1 MKSLLRSTFVSGP
14 EDSKDLLLRNVTAL
28 EESGLGFDVP
38 EDEVIW
44 KYVRDFANQYHHVPD
59 ISTIRG
65 HFTYVNETAVLDR
78 LQAVSVGKP
87 KAQGDF
93 LTVLNEK
100 IEERRTR
107 KVTDILREAARIV
120 ETGIEIKEGREKKL
134 LRGPVDAVRYL
145 IGQSHEIVAPST
157 GQKLS
162 GNVTAD
168 GTSFMDE
175 VDRVESNPLAGI
187 GQFTGLRQM
196 DDALKGAKR
205 GELWTHA
212 AFTGNMKSTLM
223 LNWAYNQA
231 VFYRHSNIVFS
242 LEMPYQQVRRI
253 LYSLHSAHPKFDEAR
268 RFFGVGKSLSYKSIR
283 DGELDLVPEARLLGM
298 SEAERSGL
306 LEISGRF
313 YDPNRSEKRFL
324 AEYVVPDFNDPAN
337 EYGNIHIE
345 VHDPDKSDFTVTDAR
360 NKAELLY
367 SKDPTIASLFVD
379 HAGLMAA
386 RQRMPSTTEKINEV
400 VRDLKR
406 LSMSFNRGAGI
417 AVVNLFQISREG
429 YKSAEK
435 SGGRYNLTHLSYA
448 NECLLGCEPIT
459 TKRGIVPLENVKVGD
474 SVWSRSGWKPVL
486 NVFDQG
492 VKPLWRVTT
501 DRGSVLHPTG
511 NHRVRVLE
519 GSAFG
524 WKGIQSLAVGDWVVS
539 TTGDYPWPSQAVS
552 LPSLDFLP
560 YERACGNQGVP
571 ITTPTTLNPALA
583 YLLGAW
589 HGDGRTHAHGIGFT
603 GNRNEVPVRERI
615 EGTFLSVFNHRLG
628 SQESPSR
635 PGSFDLFKWSQPLKR
650 WFDTVSGER
659 GNQIPPAILASP
671 KPVVLAFL
679 QGLFDTDGWI
689 NSQHVVGLKM
699 KSEPLLRQV
708 QQIMGLLGYDTHLA
722 MTPTT
727 LAATGKTYEG
737 WTLRLRGYDSRT
749 LFAKEIGFTEPWKA
763 QRLSESL
770 LMSPRKKD
778 TRVYPVAEAFLGLCS
793 AHTPHRLCTERILRK
808 SHFNTIASARRLGL
822 VPHGAVEY
830 LLTYLAE
837 AGIEDPRAEFLR
849 EILRLRVMRV
859 ASVENTGREEQVY
872 DIEVG
877 GDHEYQTGPLLSH
890 NCERSS
896 DIVTAGWLD
905 DNLKQQSLLKLQCLK
920 SRDDQ
925 PFEDF
930 YAGILWPCRR
940 LFTTNAVGVEAA
952 KQVGN
957 DIDKMLG
964 G

>member
-1 MKSLLRSTFVSGP
+1 VKSLLRSTFVSGP

-44 KYVRDFANQYHHVPD
+44 KYIRDFANQYHHVPD

-268 RFFGVGKSLSYKSIR
+268 RFFGIGKSLSYKSIR
-283 DGELDLVPEARLLGM
+283 DGELDLIPEARLLGM

-313 YDPNRSEKRFL
+313 YDPNRPEKRFL

-448 NECLLGCEPIT
+448 NECSIKGTYLRT
-459 TKRGIVPLENVKVGD
+459 DRGTVPVEQVVIGD
-474 SVWSRSGWKPVL
+474 RVWSSTGWRPVL
-486 NVFDQG
+486 DTFDQG
-492 VKPLWRVTT
+492 VRPVWSVET
-501 DRGSVLHPTG
+501 DRGARLGVTG
-511 NHRVRVLE
+511 NHRVRVLRDEQIDWTHVSEMKVGEWVLGAMGGE
-519 GSAFG
+519 G
-524 WKGIQSLAVGDWVVS
+524 
-539 TTGDYPWPSQAVS
+539 WPEEA
-552 LPSLDFLP
+552 
-560 YERACGNQGVP
+560 
-571 ITTPTTLNPALA
+571 PAIPPLVDSRGSSIPARLTEDLA
-583 YLLGAW
+583 YVLGAW
-589 HGDGRTHAHGIGFT
+589 HGDAVERPYGIAFT
-603 GNRNEVPVRERI
+603 GNRKEVTVEQRI
-615 EGTFLSVFNHRLG
+615 ADTFQRVFGRAPTQHYYA
-628 SQESPSR
+628 SR
-635 PGSFDLFKWSQPLKR
+635 PGSFDMECGGKELR
-650 WFDTVSGER
+650 GWFHTLAGGHHGE
-659 GNQIPPAILASP
+659 QVPEVILRAP
-671 KPVVLAFL
+671 REHVLAFL

-699 KSEPLLRQV
+699 KSRDFLAQV
-708 QQIMGLLGYDTHLA
+708 QHLLTQLGYDSVLESTRG
-722 MTPTT
+722 T

-737 WTLRLRGYDSRT
+737 WNLRLYGFAARA

-763 QRLSESL
+763 QRLSESV
-770 LMSPRKKD
+770 SEGRPVKD
-778 TRVYPVAEAFLGLCS
+778 NQVYPVAATFLAVC
-793 AHTPHRLCTERILRK
+793 ARHTPYRLITEGRLRR
-808 SHFNTIASARRLGL
+808 SHHNDQRKAKQTGL
-822 VPHGAVEY
+822 VSRGAIRHLLDY
-830 LLTYLAE
+830 LDAE
-837 AGIEDPRAEFLR
+837 GIMDGQAEFLR
-849 EILRLRVMRV
+849 RLLPLHVVQV

>member
-1 MKSLLRSTFVSGP
+1 MKSLLRSTFVAGP
-14 EDSKDLLLRNVTAL
+14 DDNKDLLLRNVTAL

-44 KYVRDFANQYHHVPD
+44 NYVRDFANQYHHVPD
-59 ISTIRG
+59 ISTVRG

-87 KAQGDF
+87 RAQGDF

-107 KVTDILREAARIV
+107 KVTDLLREAARIV
-120 ETGIEIKEGREKKL
+120 ETGIEIKEGKDKRL

-242 LEMPYQQVRRI
+242 LEMPYPQVRRI
-253 LYSLHSAHPKFDEAR
+253 LYSLHSAHPKFEEAR
-268 RFFGVGKSLSYKSIR
+268 RFFGIGKSLSYKAIR
-283 DGELDLVPEARLLGM
+283 DGELDLIPEARLLGM
-298 SEAERSGL
+298 SEAEKKGL

-313 YDPNRSEKRFL
+313 YDPARPEKRFL

-448 NECLLGCEPIT
+448 NECSIKGTYLRT
-459 TKRGIVPLENVKVGD
+459 DRGTVPVEQVVVGD
-474 SVWSRSGWKPVL
+474 RVWSSTGWRPVL
-486 NVFDQG
+486 DTFDQG
-492 VKPLWRVTT
+492 VRPVWSVET
-501 DRGSVLHPTG
+501 DRGARLGVTG
-511 NHRVRVLE
+511 NHRVRVLRDEQIDWIHVSEMKVGEWVLGAMGGE
-519 GSAFG
+519 G
-524 WKGIQSLAVGDWVVS
+524 
-539 TTGDYPWPSQAVS
+539 WPEEA
-552 LPSLDFLP
+552 
-560 YERACGNQGVP
+560 
-571 ITTPTTLNPALA
+571 PAIPLLVDSRGSSIPARLTEDLA
-583 YLLGAW
+583 YVLGAW
-589 HGDGRTHAHGIGFT
+589 HGDAVERPYGIAFT
-603 GNRNEVPVRERI
+603 GNRKEVAVEQRI
-615 EGTFLSVFNHRLG
+615 VDTFQRVFGRAPTQHYYA
-628 SQESPSR
+628 SR
-635 PGSFDLFKWSQPLKR
+635 PGSFDMECGGKELR
-650 WFDTVSGER
+650 EWFHTLAGGHHGE
-659 GNQIPPAILASP
+659 QVPEVILRAP
-671 KPVVLAFL
+671 REHVLAFL

-689 NSQHVVGLKM
+689 TSQFVVGLKM
-699 KSEPLLRQV
+699 KSRDFLAQV
-708 QQIMGLLGYDTHLA
+708 QHLLTQLGYDSVLE
-722 MTPTT
+722 PTRST
-727 LAATGKTYEG
+727 LASNGKTYGG
-737 WTLRLRGYDSRT
+737 WNLRLYGFAARA

-763 QRLSESL
+763 QRLSESV
-770 LMSPRKKD
+770 SEGRPVKD
-778 TRVYPVAEAFLGLCS
+778 NQVYPVAATFLAVC
-793 AHTPHRLCTERILRK
+793 ARHTPYRLITEGRLRR
-808 SHFNTIASARRLGL
+808 SHHNDQRKAKQTGL
-822 VPHGAVEY
+822 VSRGAIRHLLDY
-830 LLTYLAE
+830 LDAE
-837 AGIEDPRAEFLR
+837 GIMDDQAEFLR
-849 EILRLRVMRV
+849 RLLSLHVVQV

-872 DIEVG
+872 DIEVD

-952 KQVGN
+952 KQVGS

>member
-1 MKSLLRSTFVSGP
+1 MKSLLRSTFVAGP

-107 KVTDILREAARIV
+107 KVTDLLREAARIV

-268 RFFGVGKSLSYKSIR
+268 RFFGIGKSLSYKSIR
-283 DGELDLVPEARLLGM
+283 DGELDLIPEARLLGM

-313 YDPNRSEKRFL
+313 YDPNRPEKRFL

-448 NECLLGCEPIT
+448 NEC
-459 TKRGIVPLENVKVGD
+459 
-474 SVWSRSGWKPVL
+474 
-486 NVFDQG
+486 
-492 VKPLWRVTT
+492 
-501 DRGSVLHPTG
+501 
-511 NHRVRVLE
+511 
-519 GSAFG
+519 
-524 WKGIQSLAVGDWVVS
+524 
-539 TTGDYPWPSQAVS
+539 
-552 LPSLDFLP
+552 
-560 YERACGNQGVP
+560 
-571 ITTPTTLNPALA
+571 
-583 YLLGAW
+583 
-589 HGDGRTHAHGIGFT
+589 
-603 GNRNEVPVRERI
+603 
-615 EGTFLSVFNHRLG
+615 
-628 SQESPSR
+628 
-635 PGSFDLFKWSQPLKR
+635 
-650 WFDTVSGER
+650 
-659 GNQIPPAILASP
+659 
-671 KPVVLAFL
+671 
-679 QGLFDTDGWI
+679 
-689 NSQHVVGLKM
+689 
-699 KSEPLLRQV
+699 
-708 QQIMGLLGYDTHLA
+708 
-722 MTPTT
+722 
-727 LAATGKTYEG
+727 
-737 WTLRLRGYDSRT
+737 
-749 LFAKEIGFTEPWKA
+749 
-763 QRLSESL
+763 
-770 LMSPRKKD
+770 
-778 TRVYPVAEAFLGLCS
+778 
-793 AHTPHRLCTERILRK
+793 
-808 SHFNTIASARRLGL
+808 
-822 VPHGAVEY
+822 
-830 LLTYLAE
+830 
-837 AGIEDPRAEFLR
+837 
-849 EILRLRVMRV
+849 
-859 ASVENTGREEQVY
+859 
-872 DIEVG
+872 
-877 GDHEYQTGPLLSH
+877 
-890 NCERSS
+890 ERSS